1 MILYRGSFYRPIEST
16 RVIATSVPNLVKLK
30 SLRPKFVKAAQ
41 GVYDEWK
48 GDDDEELNG
57 GGICDQ
63 IADTISG
70 ICNQNGIEAA
80 TMVASVGEQH
90 IFTIVKLSDG
100 VYSVDISPYRY
111 ETGSGF
117 QWKKI
122 ESVKFQINDI
132 EIDKVSSNPDDFED
146 YD

>member
-1 MILYRGSFYRPIEST
+1 MIFYRGSFYRPVKLAVVT
-16 RVIATSVPNLVKLK
+16 ATSEPNLIKLK

-41 GVYDEWK
+41 GVYDQWS

-63 IADTISG
+63 IADAISEV
-70 ICNQNGIEAA
+70 CNQNGIEAT
-80 TMVASVGEQH
+80 TMVASHGEQH

-117 QWKKI
+117 KWKKI

-132 EIDKVSSNPDDFED
+132 EIDKVSSNPDDFD
-146 YD
+146 GYN